1 LYETIELELLLIFSS
16 VSHPESIK
24 TPKKAK
30 QKNFNTLI
38 NLNIYI
44 HLIVTKNK
52 NIYRTFFTQR
62 TVDLVN
68 KRSKCVVFISLYF

>member
-1 LYETIELELLLIFSS
+1 MKSSLYETIELELLLIFSS

-38 NLNIYI
+38 NLNICI
-44 HLIVTKNK
+44 HLIITKNK
-52 NIYRTFFTQR
+52 NIYRTFFIQK

-68 KRSKCVVFISLYF
+68 KQS